1 MGKFLTPIESFD
13 YRPYVVEGEMRRD
26 RVVLENNV
34 VWLCDDGDTYVV
46 PAGYVFNLASLPW
59 WIGWALT
66 KLGKHQRAA
75 CLHDWFYDNRT
86 NSKTWADLQ
95 FRQAMDM
102 DSVKGWRKW
111 MAWSGVAV
119 GGWFAWRS
127 SGGPKVVKVPAE

>member
-1 MGKFLTPIESFD
+1 MGKFLTPIDSFD
-13 YRPYVVEGEMRRD
+13 YRPYVVDGEMRRD

-34 VWLCDDGDTYVV
+34 VWLCDDDDTHVV
-46 PAGYVFNLASLPW
+46 PAGYVFDLASLPW

-86 NSKTWADLQ
+86 NSKTWADKQ
-95 FRQAMDM
+95 FRQAMELD
-102 DSVKGWRKW
+102 GLETWRTW
-111 MAWSGVAV
+111 MAWSGVAA

-127 SGGPKVVKVPAE
+127 GHGPKVIKAPTQ